1 ETFLTLLTA
10 QMRNQDPLNPQDST
24 EFVSQLAS
32 FSAVEQQIKSNET
45 LEALLEQS
53 SQSGFSDFANL
64 VGRSV
69 SIDGPAQF
77 DGNPIALDQVVDSTA
92 LSPQLFVRNGSGV
105 VVAQIP
111 VVPGTP
117 LSPWDGTTDAG
128 QVAPPGEYSFTLT
141 SLGPDGGAQSV
152 GVPYVT
158 RVSSI
163 TLDGDS
169 VLLRNDQGTQFAPDA
184 IRSVY
189 DASAPSDPSAADPV
203 VI

>member
-1 ETFLTLLTA
+1 MDIASPTSATNAATPQPQSETASSASALTSDFETFLTLLTA

-69 SIDGPAQF
+69 SIDGVAQF
-77 DGNPIALDQVVDSTA
+77 DGSPIALDHVVDSTA

-117 LSPWDGTTDAG
+117 LSPWDG
-128 QVAPPGEYSFTLT
+128 
-141 SLGPDGGAQSV
+141 
-152 GVPYVT
+152 
-158 RVSSI
+158 
-163 TLDGDS
+163 
-169 VLLRNDQGTQFAPDA
+169 
-184 IRSVY
+184 
-189 DASAPSDPSAADPV
+189 
-203 VI
+203 